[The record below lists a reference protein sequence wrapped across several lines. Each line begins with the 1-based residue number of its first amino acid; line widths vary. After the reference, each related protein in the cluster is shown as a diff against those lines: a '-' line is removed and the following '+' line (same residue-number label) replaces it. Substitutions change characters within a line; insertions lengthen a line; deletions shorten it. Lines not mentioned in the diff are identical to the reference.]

1 MYQTITMKEK
11 LLLLVKIVFPILV
24 TQLAMYLVTFFDI
37 YMTARYGTEDLAG
50 VSIGSSFWVPV
61 YIGLAGILMSIT
73 PIVAQLMG
81 AKKKEQVKQAVQQG
95 IYLAMLLAAIVF
107 AFFYFSI
114 DYLLAFMDLEPVVAD
129 VANRYIFAMS
139 IGLIPLFVYNAL
151 RSYIDALGATRV
163 TMVISLLS
171 TPINIFFNYLLIF
184 GNFGF
189 PELGGAGAGFASA
202 ITYWLILAIAVWI
215 IHTRSPFN
223 SYGIF
228 RSWPKLSLSRWSEIS
243 RIGVP
248 IGISIFVETSIFS
261 AVTFMLAVYGTVT
274 IAAHQIA
281 LNFASLLYM
290 LPLSIS
296 MGATILVG
304 YEVGAK
310 RFQDAKQYS
319 WLSVGT
325 AVTLSFLSACILFFM
340 RSEIAALYS
349 SDPVVVELAVQFLL
363 FAALFQ
369 LSDAIQAPVQG
380 ALRGY
385 KDVNITFIMALISYW
400 VIGLP
405 CGYLLANFTDFG
417 AFGYWI
423 GLIVGLTAGAIT
435 LSVRLLLIQK
445 RISAHSTVQHYAT
458 K

>member
-1 MYQTITMKEK
+1 MHETHTKKEK
-11 LLLLVKIVFPILV
+11 LLLLVKIVFPVLV
-24 TQLAMYLVTFFDI
+24 TQVAMYMVTFFDI
-37 YMTARYGTEDLAG
+37 YMTSRYGTEDLAG

-95 IYLAMLLAAIVF
+95 IYLSLLLAAIVF
-107 AFFYFSI
+107 AFFYFGI
-114 DYLLAFMDLEPVVAD
+114 DLLLALMNLEPAVAD
-129 VANRYIFAMS
+129 VASRYIQAMS
-139 IGLIPLFVYNAL
+139 IGLVPLFAYTIL

-171 TPINIFFNYLLIF
+171 TPINILFNYLLIF
-184 GNFGF
+184 GKFGF
-189 PELGGAGAGFASA
+189 PELGGVGAGLASA

-215 IHTRSPFN
+215 IHTRNPF
-223 SYGIF
+223 SVYGIF
-228 RSWPKLSLSRWSEIS
+228 RQWPKLSLSRWIEIS

-261 AVTFMLAVYGTVT
+261 AVTFMLASYGTYT

-281 LNFASLLYM
+281 LNFTSLLYM

-310 RFQDAKQYS
+310 RFRDARQYS
-319 WLSVGT
+319 WLSVLT
-325 AVTLSFLSACILFFM
+325 AVTFSFVSACILYFM
-340 RSEIAALYS
+340 RAEIAALYT
-349 SDPVVVELAVQFLL
+349 SDPVVIELAVQFLV

-385 KDVNITFIMALISYW
+385 KDVNITFIMAVISYW

-405 CGYLLANFTDFG
+405 CGYLLANYTEFG

-435 LSVRLLLIQK
+435 LSIRLLSIQK
-445 RISAHSTVQHYAT
+445 RIAGQTT
-458 K
+458 T